1 MAGRKQKCRECEEA
15 ASKIADLER
24 RLKELEEKLAKAEK
38 NSSNSSKPPSS
49 DIVNPNKSG
58 TKTTTKSRKKRKKG
72 GQPGHSRHKRVPFTD
87 DQIDTFWELRFRD
100 CPCCGGKLE
109 DDPTLKPKTLQ
120 HVEFVGIP
128 IQVEEHQRVGQRCTE
143 CDQVHYVA
151 WPEDL
156 AKAGLVGPRLTAF
169 IGFLKGACHLSFTS
183 IRKFLRDVVKVTIS
197 RGQLRKLIA
206 KVSDSLADPYDELLR
221 LLPQQDQ

>member
-1 MAGRKQKCRECEEA
+1 MAGRKQKCRGCEEA
-15 ASKIADLER
+15 AVKIAELER
-24 RLKELEEKLAKAEK
+24 RLIEFEEKLAKSEK

-49 DIVNPNKSG
+49 DIVNPNESE
-58 TKTTTKSRKKRKKG
+58 TKTTKKSRKKRKKG
-72 GQPGHSRHKRVPFTD
+72 GQSGHSRHERIPFTD
-87 DQIDTFWELRFRD
+87 DQIDTFWELRFHD

-109 DDPTLKPKTLQ
+109 DDPTLESKKLQ

-128 IQVEEHQRVGQRCTE
+128 IQVEEYQRVGQRCTE

-169 IGFLKGACHLSFTS
+169 IGFLKGACHMSFTS
-183 IRKFLRDVVKVTIS
+183 I
-197 RGQLRKLIA
+197 
-206 KVSDSLADPYDELLR
+206 
-221 LLPQQDQ
+221 